1 MMSGGVR
8 RLVCLFAGT
17 VPWCVQ
23 VVLRSVLHTAL
34 YPAAAAATTSVPP
47 PPSTRPSLGTIQPP
61 IQPRAKHPSS
71 PPPPQPKNPNPHTP
85 HNRRTRTVSVV
96 HNSQCNKIKPPAPAD
111 KSDYL
116 CPSIFPPQEGGSG
129 GRGGGKRNS
138 WRPVIGRGG
147 NDRLQYSYF
156 SEHIG
161 GGLPS
166 FQEWGGGGTITLDC
180 RVASGVYYVRV
191 RVWMDRIG

>member
-1 MMSGGVR
+1 MVLK

-23 VVLRSVLHTAL
+23 VVLWSVLHTAL

-47 PPSTRPSLGTIQPP
+47 PPSARPSLGTIQPP

-96 HNSQCNKIKPPAPAD
+96 HNSQCNKIKTPRPSGQERLFMPLHIPAAGRWEWG
-111 KSDYL
+111 
-116 CPSIFPPQEGGSG
+116 EGG
-129 GRGGGKRNS
+129 GRKRNS

-147 NDRLQYSYF
+147 NDRLQYSHF

-161 GGLPS
+161 GG
-166 FQEWGGGGTITLDC
+166 FHRFRNGGE
-180 RVASGVYYVRV
+180 GVLLHWTVE
-191 RVWMDRIG
+191 